1 MNKFNIWDEVIIT
14 NSWEIYSTAIE
25 QACIMWASISSFNN
39 NLLPKWSIAK
49 VISIDNH
56 RNNITVYL
64 IETKDWKHSLYS
76 EIWLELNTK
85 SEISF
90 MVWDIIKFKTRT
102 TEYVIVWN
110 ENGIQYKHMKN
121 WNVYWCKKD
130 SNIEK
135 VNKTI
140 EHYKYCL
147 ENCSY
152 VLESNS
158 WEDWIR
164 LNIKTLNWIS
174 TGNKGIDDTI
184 PEWYWHPYWT
194 VDVNKEWT
202 ILKFNNNTMTNI
214 QDLRAKKYFSDDKN
228 LEAIE
233 ATQELLESS
242 LDTLDNT
249 KDEISNTQTKLSN
262 LRVQL
267 NVAVSNN
274 DIKKVKQIT
283 SSIKK
288 IKSYIEELNK
298 KTIGSF
304 KPVEEEFDI
313 DSLLK

>member
-1 MNKFNIWDEVIIT
+1 M
-14 NSWEIYSTAIE
+14 
-25 QACIMWASISSFNN
+25 
-39 NLLPKWSIAK
+39 
-49 VISIDNH
+49 
-56 RNNITVYL
+56 
-64 IETKDWKHSLYS
+64 YS
-76 EIWLELNTK
+76 ECWLELNTK
-85 SEISF
+85 VETYFNI
-90 MVWDIIKFKTRT
+90 WDIIKFKTGN

-110 ENGIQYKHMKN
+110 KNYIQYKHMKN
-121 WNVYWCKKD
+121 WNIYWCKKD
-130 SNIEK
+130 SNIEQ
-135 VNKTI
+135 VDKTI

-147 ENCSY
+147 ENCFY

-158 WEDWIR
+158 WKEWIR
-164 LNIKTLNWIS
+164 LNIRTM
-174 TGNKGIDDTI
+174 DTSMPI

-202 ILKFNNNTMTNI
+202 ILKFNNNTMTTI
-214 QDLRAKKYFSDDKN
+214 QELRAKKYFSDDKN

-233 ATQELLESS
+233 ATQELLETS
-242 LDTLDNT
+242 LETLDNT
-249 KDEISNTQTKLSN
+249 KDEISLIQSKLSK
-262 LRVQL
+262 LRVEL

-274 DIKKVKQIT
+274 NIKKVKQIT